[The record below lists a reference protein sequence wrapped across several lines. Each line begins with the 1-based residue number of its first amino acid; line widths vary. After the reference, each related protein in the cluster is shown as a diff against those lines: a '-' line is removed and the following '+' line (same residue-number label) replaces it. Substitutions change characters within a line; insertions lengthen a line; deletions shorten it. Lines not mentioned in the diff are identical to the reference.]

1 VLGVDDIDL
10 SPVALALE
18 DGHAAIIGS
27 YRSGRTTALE
37 TIARSLAEAPAGC
50 ELHLLAPRRS
60 ALTELGFWTS
70 SARGMDGCEARVPEL
85 VEEVYARSGESG
97 ERPLVVIID
106 DAGELAE
113 AVCAGAIETLLR
125 RGRDRGVHVVAAF
138 ERGQARHYA
147 PWIREVRK
155 DGTGLLLDPDL
166 DLDGELLGVR
176 LPRRTNA
183 HFPPGRGYLVLDGSA
198 RLIQVA
204 GGGERASG

>member
-10 SPVALALE
+10 SPVELPLDDA
-18 DGHAAIIGS
+18 HAAIVGS
-27 YRSGRTTALE
+27 YRSGRTTALR
-37 TIARSLAEAPAGC
+37 TIARSLHEAPAAG

-60 ALTELGFWTS
+60 ALLELDLWTS
-70 SARGMDGCEARVPEL
+70 VARGMDACEARVPEL
-85 VEEVYARSGESG
+85 VEAVYARDGDG
-97 ERPLVVIID
+97 GAAPLIVVID

-113 AVCAGAIETLLR
+113 AICAGALETLLR
-125 RGRDRGVHVVAAF
+125 RGRDRDVRVVAAL

-147 PWIREVRK
+147 PWVRELRK

-176 LPRRTNA
+176 LPRRSNA
-183 HFPPGRGYLVLDGSA
+183 FFPPGRGYLVVSGTA

-204 GGGERASG
+204 G